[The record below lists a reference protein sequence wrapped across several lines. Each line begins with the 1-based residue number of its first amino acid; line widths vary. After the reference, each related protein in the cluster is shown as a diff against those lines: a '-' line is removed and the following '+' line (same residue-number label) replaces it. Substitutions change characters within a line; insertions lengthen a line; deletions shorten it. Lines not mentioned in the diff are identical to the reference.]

1 MPLCGWRKG
10 NRKNVTKNTSYCNN
24 NPRQDLSSIDK
35 SFDGCLRV
43 VNMDDTQIDD
53 TDSMFFL
60 LIFAL

>member
-24 NPRQDLSSIDK
+24 NPQQDLSSIDK